1 MKKSFL
7 LHGLPSL
14 SSGLAAALA
23 VALPLAAQDAPKP
36 APASTTTV
44 TVAGVAGIE
53 DGDEGRRD
61 DHEGYDDGVLVGLK
75 HTSPGLQIGLRFD
88 PTTAGWLDLTYR
100 PEAPFRLEL
109 TLDRTRRYSDTS
121 IRPETTPLGTP
132 VSTFYP
138 YTNSLEPAFGDIDPA
153 ATRTRWKVR
162 AAWLPSAGVVD
173 FTLRGTDLRG
183 ERVPEAQG
191 FAFGDFGA
199 PGFFSPALA
208 DLDTQMIEG
217 ALGARLRLLC
227 IDWNARV
234 ALGKRT
240 SDTVT
245 RTPVWGSGSLVE
257 MYRGAEG
264 HDADYLQAHLTA
276 ANQYEKV
283 QLAGGV
289 HYDKVESTP
298 TFSGGALNAAPR
310 DVLSNGLSDVTR
322 KGAAGA
328 VSVQPFGGLDLRVT
342 GRIGKEETEASGV
355 ETVRSR
361 NYALTQ
367 TRDIDTWAVRAEL
380 GFRSGGFRASVL
392 GGREETT
399 NDLLFV
405 RGTGLQQQESDR
417 TKDSLRGELRY
428 KAGAFR
434 IALQGGR
441 TWDETTVDLVDLLN
455 GYATGPKESTF
466 DSVSG
471 SLSGKLGKAPFT
483 LAASWGRGVSDLEAP
498 FYEPFYDPTWV
509 LGTARAE
516 TEATSVVLH
525 AATPGGTAFEL
536 WGEVGFRSQEWAF
549 PGGVTFPGFIN
560 TDEKVEGVTAALG
573 LGWTPVEGFRVGL
586 SGWLDAP
593 SESVDHRAFRVEA
606 SFEKSLSKAFDALL
620 RVQYRR
626 FDEALYN
633 LDDYTLTAFTFGV
646 KGRF

>member
-7 LHGLPSL
+7 LHGLSC
-14 SSGLAAALA
+14 GLAAALA

-53 DGDEGRRD
+53 DGDDGRRD
-61 DHEGYDDGVLVGLK
+61 DHEGYDNGVLLGLK
-75 HTSPGLQIGLRFD
+75 HTSPGLQIGLRFE

-100 PEAPFRLEL
+100 PESPFRLEL
-109 TLDRTRRYSDTS
+109 TLDRSRRYSDTS
-121 IRPETTPLGTP
+121 LRPETTPLGTP

-138 YTNSLEPAFGDIDPA
+138 NTNTLVPAFGDVDPV

-173 FTLRGTDLRG
+173 FTLRGTDLSG

-245 RTPVWGSGSLVE
+245 QTPVWGSSSLVE

-322 KGAAGA
+322 KGAAAA
-328 VSVQPFGGLDLRVT
+328 VSVQPFGGFDLRVS
-342 GRIGKEETEASGV
+342 GRIGNEETEASGV
-355 ETVRSR
+355 ETVRNRS
-361 NYALTQ
+361 YALTQ
-367 TRDIDTWAVRAEL
+367 AQDIDTWAVKAEL
-380 GFRSGGFRASVL
+380 GWRSGGFKASVL

-399 NDLLFV
+399 TDLLFS
-405 RGTGLQQQESDR
+405 RGTGLEQQENDR
-417 TKDSLRGELRY
+417 TRDSLRGELRY
-428 KAGAFR
+428 RAGAFR

-441 TWDETTVDLVDLLN
+441 TWDETAVELLELLG

-549 PGGVTFPGFIN
+549 PGGVTFPGFQN

-573 LGWTPVEGFRVGL
+573 LGWTPVEGFRAGL

-606 SFEKSLSKAFDALL
+606 SFEKSLSKTFDALL
-620 RVQYRR
+620 RIQYRD
-626 FDEALYN
+626 FDEALYD

>member
-7 LHGLPSL
+7 LHGLL
-14 SSGLAAALA
+14 CGFAAALA
-23 VALPLAAQDAPKP
+23 VALPLAAEDAPKTG
-36 APASTTTV
+36 TTEV
-44 TVAGVAGIE
+44 TLAGVAGIE
-53 DGDEGRRD
+53 DGDDGRRD
-61 DHEGYDDGVLVGLK
+61 DHEGYRNGVLVGLEHK
-75 HTSPGLQIGLRFD
+75 SKGLEIGLRFE

-100 PEAPFRLEL
+100 PESPFRLEL

-132 VSTFYP
+132 VSTLYP
-138 YTNSLEPAFGDIDPA
+138 NTNTLHPGVGPDDPV
-153 ATRTRWKVR
+153 ATRTRFKVR

-173 FTLRGTDLRG
+173 FTVRGVDLGG

-191 FAFGDFGA
+191 FAFGDSGA

-208 DLDTQMIEG
+208 DLDTQLLEG

-240 SDTVT
+240 SDTLT
-245 RTPVWGSGSLVE
+245 TTPVFGTASLLE
-257 MYRGAEG
+257 LYRGDEG
-264 HDADYLQAHLTA
+264 HDADYIQAHLTA
-276 ANQYEKV
+276 ANQYEHV

-298 TFSGGALNAAPR
+298 TFTGVATSAAGQVVRDALT
-310 DVLSNGLSDVTR
+310 NGVSDVTR
-322 KGAAGA
+322 QGAAGA

-355 ETVRSR
+355 ETVKSR
-361 NYALTQ
+361 TYALTQ
-367 TRDIDTWAVRAEL
+367 TQDIDTWAVRGEL
-380 GFRSGGFRASVL
+380 GYRTGGFRVSVL

-405 RGTGLQQQESDR
+405 RGTGLQQQENDR

-441 TWDETTVDLVDLLN
+441 TWDETTIELADLLN

-471 SLSGKLGKAPFT
+471 SLTGKLGKAPFT
-483 LAASWGRGVSDLEAP
+483 VMASWGRGVSDLEAP

-525 AATPGGTAFEL
+525 AGTPGGSAFEL
-536 WGEVGFRSQEWAF
+536 WGEIGFRSQSWEF
-549 PGGVTFPGFIN
+549 PDAVTFPGFVN
-560 TDEKVEGVTAALG
+560 TDEEVNGVTGALG
-573 LGWTPVEGFRVGL
+573 LDWTPGDGWRAGL

-593 SESVDHRAFRVEA
+593 SESTDHQAWRVEGLV
-606 SFEKSLSKAFDALL
+606 EKSLSKTFDALL
-620 RVQYRR
+620 RIQYRD

>member
-7 LHGLPSL
+7 LP
-14 SSGLAAALA
+14 LALATAFA
-23 VALPLAAQDAPKP
+23 VALPVAAEDAPKT
-36 APASTTTV
+36 STTDV
-44 TVAGVAGIE
+44 SLAGVAGIE
-53 DGDEGRRD
+53 DGDDGRRD
-61 DHEGYDDGVLVGLK
+61 DHEGYRNGVLIGLEHMSK
-75 HTSPGLQIGLRFD
+75 GLEIGLRFE

-100 PEAPFRLEL
+100 PESPFRLEL

-132 VSTFYP
+132 VSALYP
-138 YTNSLEPAFGDIDPA
+138 DTNTLHPGVGPDDPV
-153 ATRTRWKVR
+153 ATRTRFKVR

-173 FTLRGTDLRG
+173 FTLRGVDLGG

-191 FAFGDFGA
+191 FAFGDSGA

-208 DLDTQMIEG
+208 DLDTQMLEG

-227 IDWNARV
+227 IDWNLRV

-240 SDTVT
+240 SDSLTT
-245 RTPVWGSGSLVE
+245 TPVFGTASLLE
-257 MYRGAEG
+257 LYRGAEG
-264 HDADYLQAHLTA
+264 HDADYVQAHLTA
-276 ANQYEKV
+276 ANQYEHV

-298 TFSGGALNAAPR
+298 AFNGVATSAAGQVVR
-310 DVLSNGLSDVTR
+310 DVLANGVSDVTR
-322 KGAAGA
+322 QGAAGV
-328 VSVQPFGGLDLRVT
+328 VSVQPFGGFDVRVT

-355 ETVRSR
+355 ETVKNRT
-361 NYALTQ
+361 YALSQTQ
-367 TRDIDTWAVRAEL
+367 DIDTWAVRGEL
-380 GFRSGGFRASVL
+380 GWRAGGFRASVL

-405 RGTGLQQQESDR
+405 RGTGLQQQEDER

-428 KAGAFR
+428 RAGAFR

-441 TWDETTVDLVDLLN
+441 TWDETTIELADLLN

-471 SLSGKLGKAPFT
+471 SLTGKLGKAPFT
-483 LAASWGRGVSDLEAP
+483 LMASWGRGVSDLEAP

-516 TEATSVVLH
+516 TDATSVVLH
-525 AATPGGTAFEL
+525 AGTPGGSAFEL
-536 WGEVGFRSQEWAF
+536 WGEIGFRSQSWEF
-549 PGGVTFPGFIN
+549 PDAVTFPGFVN
-560 TDEKVEGVTAALG
+560 TDEEVNGVTAALG
-573 LGWTPVEGFRVGL
+573 LDWTPGDGWRAGL

-593 SESVDHRAFRVEA
+593 SESTDHQAWRVEGMV
-606 SFEKSLSKAFDALL
+606 EKSLSKTFDALL
-620 RVQYRR
+620 RIQYRD
-626 FDEALYN
+626 FDEALYD

-646 KGRF
+646 KGHF

>member
-7 LHGLPSL
+7 LPLVL
-14 SSGLAAALA
+14 TTAFA
-23 VALPLAAQDAPKP
+23 VALPVAAEDAPK
-36 APASTTTV
+36 ASTTDV
-44 TVAGVAGIE
+44 TLAGVAGIE
-53 DGDEGRRD
+53 DGDDGRRD
-61 DHEGYDDGVLVGLK
+61 DHEGYRNGVLVGIEHRSK
-75 HTSPGLQIGLRFD
+75 GLEIGLRFE

-100 PEAPFRLEL
+100 PESPFRLEL

-132 VSTFYP
+132 VSTLYP
-138 YTNSLEPAFGDIDPA
+138 NTNTLHPGVGPDDPV
-153 ATRTRWKVR
+153 ATRTRFKVR

-173 FTLRGTDLRG
+173 FTVRGVDLGG

-191 FAFGDFGA
+191 FAFGDSGA
-199 PGFFSPALA
+199 PAFFSPALA
-208 DLDTQMIEG
+208 ELDTQLLEG

-240 SDTVT
+240 SDSLTT
-245 RTPVWGSGSLVE
+245 TPVFGTASLLE
-257 MYRGAEG
+257 LYRGGEG
-264 HDADYLQAHLTA
+264 HDADYVQAHLTA
-276 ANQYEKV
+276 ANQYEHV

-298 TFSGGALNAAPR
+298 TFTGVATSAAGQVVRDALT
-310 DVLSNGLSDVTR
+310 NGVSDVTR
-322 KGAAGA
+322 QGAAGA
-328 VSVQPFGGLDLRVT
+328 VSVQPFGGFDVRVT
-342 GRIGKEETEASGV
+342 GRIGKEETEASGT
-355 ETVRSR
+355 EAVRSR
-361 NYALTQ
+361 TYALTQ
-367 TRDIDTWAVRAEL
+367 TQDIDTWAVRGEL
-380 GFRSGGFRASVL
+380 GYRAGGFRASVL

-405 RGTGLQQQESDR
+405 RGTGLQQQENER

-441 TWDETTVDLVDLLN
+441 TWDETTIELADLLN

-483 LAASWGRGVSDLEAP
+483 VMASWGRGVADLEAP

-525 AATPGGTAFEL
+525 AGTPGGSAFEL
-536 WGEVGFRSQEWAF
+536 WGEIGFRSQSWEF
-549 PGGVTFPGFIN
+549 PDAVTFPGFVN
-560 TDEKVEGVTAALG
+560 TDEKVNGVTGALG
-573 LGWTPVEGFRVGL
+573 LDWTPGDGWRAGL

-593 SESVDHRAFRVEA
+593 TESTDHQAWRVEGMV
-606 SFEKSLSKAFDALL
+606 EKSLSKTFDALL
-620 RVQYRR
+620 RIQYRD

-646 KGRF
+646 KGHF

>member
-7 LHGLPSL
+7 LRCLHSL
-14 SSGLAAALA
+14 SCGLAAALA
-23 VALPLAAQDAPKP
+23 VALPLAAQDAPK
-36 APASTTTV
+36 ASTTTV
-44 TVAGVAGIE
+44 TVAGVVGIE

-61 DHEGYDDGVLVGLK
+61 DHEGYRNGLLLGLK
-75 HTSPGLQIGLRFD
+75 HTSPGLQIGLSFD

-132 VSTFYP
+132 VSTLYP
-138 YTNSLEPAFGDIDPA
+138 YTNTLEPAFGDADPV

-191 FAFGDFGA
+191 FAFGDSGA

-245 RTPVWGSGSLVE
+245 QTPVWGSSSLVE
-257 MYRGAEG
+257 TYRGAEG
-264 HDADYLQAHLTA
+264 HDTDYLQAHLTA
-276 ANQYEKV
+276 ANQYERV

-298 TFSGGALNAAPR
+298 TFEGGARNAAPR

-322 KGAAGA
+322 KGAAA
-328 VSVQPFGGLDLRVT
+328 ALSVQPFGGLDLRVS
-342 GRIGKEETEASGV
+342 GRIGNEETEASGV
-355 ETVRSR
+355 ETAR
-361 NYALTQ
+361 NRAYALTQ
-367 TRDIDTWAVRAEL
+367 TRDIDTWAVKAEL
-380 GFRSGGFRASVL
+380 GWRSGGFRASVL

-399 NDLLFV
+399 TDLLFV
-405 RGTGLQQQESDR
+405 RGTGLEQQESDR

-441 TWDETTVDLVDLLN
+441 TWDETAVDLLDLLD

-466 DSVSG
+466 DSLSG

-525 AATPGGTAFEL
+525 AAIPGGEAFEL
-536 WGEVGFRSQEWAF
+536 WGEIGFRSQEWAF
-549 PGGVTFPGFIN
+549 PDGVTFPGFLH

-573 LGWTPVEGFRVGL
+573 LGWTPVEGFRAGL

-593 SESVDHRAFRVEA
+593 SESVDHRAWRVEGTV
-606 SFEKSLSKAFDALL
+606 EKRLSKAFDALL
-620 RVQYRR
+620 RVHYRR
-626 FDEALYN
+626 FDEALYS

>member
-1 MKKSFL
+1 MKKRFL
-7 LHGLPSL
+7 LLP
-14 SSGLAAALA
+14 ALTTVLV
-23 VALPLAAQDAPKP
+23 VARPLAAEEAATA
-36 APASTTTV
+36 APAATTTV
-44 TVAGVAGIE
+44 TVAGVVGIE
-53 DGDEGRRD
+53 DDDEGRRD
-61 DHEGYDDGVLVGLK
+61 DHEGYRDGLLLGLE
-75 HTSPGLQIGLRFD
+75 HTSPGLQIGLSFD

-121 IRPETTPLGTP
+121 IRPEATPLGTP
-132 VSTFYP
+132 VSILYP
-138 YTNSLEPAFGDIDPA
+138 YTNTLAPAFGEVDPV

-183 ERVPEAQG
+183 DRVPEAQG
-191 FAFGDFGA
+191 FAYGDAGA

-208 DLDTQMIEG
+208 GLDTQTIEG
-217 ALGARLRLLC
+217 ALGARIRLLS

-245 RTPVWGSGSLVE
+245 QTPVWGSSGLVE
-257 MYRGAEG
+257 TYRGAEG
-264 HDADYLQAHLTA
+264 HDADYIQAHLTA
-276 ANQYEKV
+276 ANQYERV

-289 HYDKVESTP
+289 HYDKVESAP
-298 TFSGGALNAAPR
+298 TFEGGARNSAVR
-310 DVLSNGLSDVTR
+310 DVLGNGLSDVTR
-322 KGAAGA
+322 KGAAAA
-328 VSVQPFGGLDLRVT
+328 VSLQPFGGLDVRVS
-342 GRIGKEETEASGV
+342 GRIGNEETEASGT
-355 ETVRSR
+355 ESVRSR
-361 NYALTQ
+361 AYLLTQ
-367 TRDIDTWAVRAEL
+367 TRDLDSWAVEAEL

-392 GGREETT
+392 GGREET
-399 NDLLFV
+399 NDDLLFV
-405 RGTGLQQQESDR
+405 RGPGLEQQERDR

-434 IALQGGR
+434 VALQGGR
-441 TWDETTVDLVDLLN
+441 TWDETAVELIDLLN

-466 DSVSG
+466 DSLSG
-471 SLSGKLGKAPFT
+471 SLTGKLGKAPFT

-509 LGTARAE
+509 FGTARAE

-525 AATPGGTAFEL
+525 AGTPGGEAFEL
-536 WGEVGFRSQEWAF
+536 WGEVGFRSQEWVF
-549 PGGVTFPGFIN
+549 PDGLTFPGFVN

-573 LGWTPVEGFRVGL
+573 LGWTPVEGFRTGL
-586 SGWLDAP
+586 CGWLDAP

-606 SFEKSLSKAFDALL
+606 SIEKALSKTFDALL
-620 RVQYRR
+620 RIQYRD
-626 FDEALYN
+626 FDEGLYS

>member
-7 LHGLPSL
+7 LLL
-14 SSGLAAALA
+14 VLTTALA
-23 VALPLAAQDAPKP
+23 VVQPLAAQDAPKP
-36 APASTTTV
+36 STTEV
-44 TVAGVAGIE
+44 TLAGVAGIE

-61 DHEGYDDGVLVGLK
+61 DHEGYRNGVLVGLEHRSK
-75 HTSPGLQIGLRFD
+75 GLEIGLRFE

-100 PEAPFRLEL
+100 PESPFRLEL
-109 TLDRTRRYSDTS
+109 SLDRTRRYSDTS

-138 YTNSLEPAFGDIDPA
+138 YTNTLVPAFGDVDPV
-153 ATRTRWKVR
+153 ATRTRFKVR
-162 AAWLPSAGVVD
+162 ATWLPSAGVVD
-173 FTLRGTDLRG
+173 FTVRGVDLGG

-191 FAFGDFGA
+191 FAFGDSGA
-199 PGFFSPALA
+199 PAFFSPALA
-208 DLDTQMIEG
+208 DLDTQLLEG

-245 RTPVWGSGSLVE
+245 QTPVWGSSSLLE
-257 MYRGAEG
+257 MYRGDEG

-276 ANQYEKV
+276 ANQYEHV

-298 TFSGGALNAAPR
+298 TFFGGAAGATPR
-310 DVLSNGLSDVTR
+310 EALTSGASDVTR

-328 VSVQPFGGLDLRVT
+328 LSVQPFGGFDVRVS
-342 GRIGKEETEASGV
+342 GRIGNEETEASGV
-355 ETVRSR
+355 VEMDR
-361 NYALTQ
+361 NRTYGLTQ
-367 TRDIDTWAVRAEL
+367 TQDIDTWAVRGEL
-380 GFRSGGFRASVL
+380 GYRTGGFRASVL

-405 RGTGLQQQESDR
+405 RGTGLQQQENDR

-441 TWDETTVDLVDLLN
+441 TWDETTIDLVDLLN

-466 DSVSG
+466 DSFSG
-471 SLSGKLGKAPFT
+471 SLTGKLGKAPFT
-483 LAASWGRGVSDLEAP
+483 VMASWGRGVSDLEAP
-498 FYEPFYDPTWV
+498 LYEPFYDPTWV

-525 AATPGGTAFEL
+525 AGTPGGSAFEL
-536 WGEVGFRSQEWAF
+536 WGEIGFRSQSWEF
-549 PGGVTFPGFIN
+549 PDAVTFPGFVN
-560 TDEKVEGVTAALG
+560 TDEEVNGVTGALG
-573 LGWTPVEGFRVGL
+573 LDWTPGDGWRAGL

-593 SESVDHRAFRVEA
+593 TDSTDHQAWRVEGLV
-606 SFEKSLSKAFDALL
+606 EKSLSKTFDALL
-620 RVQYRR
+620 RIQYRD
-626 FDEALYN
+626 FDEALYD

-646 KGRF
+646 KGHF

>member
-1 MKKSFL
+1 MKKRFL
-7 LHGLPSL
+7 LPCLLPALLLAIPL
-14 SSGLAAALA
+14 S
-23 VALPLAAQDAPKP
+23 AQDAPKP
-36 APASTTTV
+36 SATTV
-44 TVAGVAGIE
+44 TVAGVAGVE

-61 DHEGYDDGVLVGLK
+61 DHEGHRDGVLVGLK
-75 HTSPGLQIGLRFD
+75 HTSPGLTIGLRFE

-100 PEAPFRLEL
+100 PESPFRLEL

-132 VSTFYP
+132 VSAFYP
-138 YTNSLEPAFGDIDPA
+138 NTNTLVPAFGDVDPVT
-153 ATRTRWKVR
+153 TRTRWKVR

-173 FTLRGTDLRG
+173 FTLRGTDLSG

-227 IDWNARV
+227 VDWNARV
-234 ALGKRT
+234 ALGRRT

-245 RTPVWGSGSLVE
+245 RTPVWGSSSLVE
-257 MYRGAEG
+257 TYRGAER
-264 HDADYLQAHLTA
+264 HDTDYLQAHLTA
-276 ANQYEKV
+276 ANQYERV

-289 HYDKVESTP
+289 HYQKVESTP
-298 TFSGGALNAAPR
+298 GFSGGALNANPR
-310 DVLSNGLSDVTR
+310 DVLSGGLSDVTR

-328 VSVQPFGGLDLRVT
+328 VSVQPFGGLDLRVS
-342 GRIGKEETEASGV
+342 GRIGTEEAESSGV

-361 NYALTQ
+361 SYALSRTEE
-367 TRDIDTWAVRAEL
+367 IDSWAVKAEL
-380 GFRSGGFRASVL
+380 GWRSGGFRTSVL
-392 GGREETT
+392 GGREETKT
-399 NDLLFV
+399 DLLV
-405 RGTGLQQQESDR
+405 SRGSGLQQQESDR
-417 TKDSLRGELRY
+417 TRDSLRGELRW
-428 KAGAFR
+428 KAGALR
-434 IALQGGR
+434 LALQGGR
-441 TWDETTVDLVDLLN
+441 TWDETAVELLELLN

-466 DSVSG
+466 DSFSG

-516 TEATSVVLH
+516 TEARSFALH

-536 WGEVGFRSQEWAF
+536 WGELGWRSQSWDF
-549 PGGVTFPGFIN
+549 PDTVTFPGFRN
-560 TDEKVEGVTAALG
+560 VDEKVEGVTVAVG
-573 LGWTPVEGFRVGL
+573 LGWKPVEGFRAGL

-593 SESVDHRAFRVEA
+593 SESVDHRAYRVEA
-606 SFEKSLSKAFDALL
+606 SFEKSLSKTFDALL
-620 RVQYRR
+620 RVRYRR
-626 FDEALYN
+626 FDEALYR

>member
-7 LHGLPSL
+7 LHGLLCSF
-14 SSGLAAALA
+14 AAALA

-44 TVAGVAGIE
+44 TVAGVVGIE
-53 DGDEGRRD
+53 DGDEGRRN
-61 DHEGYDDGVLVGLK
+61 DHEGYDDGVLLGLK

-132 VSTFYP
+132 VSAFYP
-138 YTNSLEPAFGDIDPA
+138 YTNTLEPAFGDVDPV

-191 FAFGDFGA
+191 FAFGDSGA

-264 HDADYLQAHLTA
+264 HDADYIQAHLTA

-310 DVLSNGLSDVTR
+310 DILSGGLSDVTR

-367 TRDIDTWAVRAEL
+367 TRDIDSWAVKAEL
-380 GFRSGGFRASVL
+380 GLRTGGFRASVL

-399 NDLLFV
+399 TDLLFV
-405 RGTGLQQQESDR
+405 RGTGLEQQESDR

-441 TWDETTVDLVDLLN
+441 TWDETAIELADLLN

-466 DSVSG
+466 DSLSG
-471 SLSGKLGKAPFT
+471 SLTGKLGKAPFT

-536 WGEVGFRSQEWAF
+536 WGEVGFRSQQWAF
-549 PGGVTFPGFIN
+549 PGGVTFPGFVN
-560 TDEKVEGVTAALG
+560 TDEKVEGVTAALS
-573 LGWTPVEGFRVGL
+573 LGWTPVEGFRAGL

-606 SFEKSLSKAFDALL
+606 SFEKALSKAFDALL

-626 FDEALYN
+626 FDEALYR